1 MNANYLNRKKAMK
14 QFKELVDKEQQKN
27 CEKCLAKLNREFVE
41 TSAYNVKFHLVHLLE
56 VLHDEFGF
64 GKVRLNRLL
73 EAYNSRDES
82 FRADLEDGV
91 AWTKAKRRLEAI
103 GLEFDDEQSA
113 VCDVKERLFEKNITY
128 ADKKKRRR

>member
-1 MNANYLNRKKAMK
+1 MNANYLNRKKAMR
-14 QFKELVDKEQQKN
+14 QFKELVAQEQVKN

>member
-1 MNANYLNRKKAMK
+1 MNANYLDRNKAKRK
-14 QFKELVDKEQQKN
+14 FKELVAQEQVKN

-128 ADKKKRRR
+128 ADKKRRR